1 MFWMFEVILLC
12 GSAICWAK
20 VLNSMVRKG
29 LDQKRDVNRGVAP
42 DPATSRTSDYAF
54 ASCEYSAFYRVYI
67 PAGAG
72 SLLVNSMA

>member
-1 MFWMFEVILLC
+1 MFEVILLC

-54 ASCEYSAFYRVYI
+54 ASW
-67 PAGAG
+67 
-72 SLLVNSMA
+72 

>member
-1 MFWMFEVILLC
+1 MPLPVLCCDKFRKDKELHKHVLNVEVILLC

-54 ASCEYSAFYRVYI
+54 ASW
-67 PAGAG
+67 
-72 SLLVNSMA
+72 